1 VRQVVTQ
8 AAEAGQCVIV
18 GRGAPYFLRNRSDT
32 FSAFLYAPRRLK
44 IERVQAQVTSRA
56 EAENLV
62 DSVDQ
67 GRAAFIKHYF
77 GKDWPNRHL
86 YHLMVNTLIG
96 VEACTE
102 LLLQTMES
110 VGQSQAT
117 SLDLDW
123 AAHGSNAYQ
132 PAANCPIDCYA

>member
-1 VRQVVTQ
+1 MPVDGPEILDPDRLLELVREVVTQ

-32 FSAFLYAPRRLK
+32 FSAFLYAPRMLK
-44 IERVQAQVTSRA
+44 LERIKGQVNNDA

-86 YHLMVNTLIG
+86 YHLMVNTMIG
-96 VEACTE
+96 IESSVE
-102 LLLQTMES
+102 LLLRTMQVAGES
-110 VGQSQAT
+110 EPTAV
-117 SLDLDW
+117 DLD
-123 AAHGSNAYQ
+123 
-132 PAANCPIDCYA
+132 